1 MRATLFEVF
10 GERDP
15 QKRAAAIART
25 YADDVVFSDPNDVVT
40 GHAALDAKAQGILD
54 GAPGFV
60 FAHAGPAYTVQDLAY
75 QAWGFGPEGAD
86 PVVRGVDI
94 ALVENGRIAKLY
106 TLLLS

>member
-25 YADDVVFSDPNDVVT
+25 YADDVVFSDPDDVVT
-40 GHAALDAKAQGILD
+40 GHAALDAKAQAILD
-54 GAPGFV
+54 GAPDFV
-60 FAHAGPAYTVQDLAY
+60 FAESGPAYSVQDLSY
-75 QAWGFGPEGAD
+75 QAWVFGPAGGD

-94 ALVENGRIAKLY
+94 GFVENGRIAKLY

>member
-25 YADDVVFSDPNDVVT
+25 YADDVVFSDPDDVVT
-40 GHAALDAKAQGILD
+40 GHAALDAKAQAILD
-54 GAPGFV
+54 GAPDFV
-60 FAHAGPAYTVQDLAY
+60 FAESGPAYSVQDLSY
-75 QAWGFGPEGAD
+75 QAWVFGPAGAD

-94 ALVENGRIAKLY
+94 GFVENGRIAKLY

>member
-25 YADDVVFSDPNDVVT
+25 YADDVVFSDPDDVVT
-40 GHAALDAKAQGILD
+40 GHAALVVKAQAILD
-54 GAPGFV
+54 GAPDFV
-60 FAHAGPAYTVQDLAY
+60 FAESGPAYSVQDLSY
-75 QAWGFGPEGAD
+75 QAWVFGPAGGD

-94 ALVENGRIAKLY
+94 GFVENGRIAKLY